1 MRNLHIPG
9 RSNVIGMNG
18 MVATSQPLSTLE
30 AISILQKGGNA
41 VDAAIAAS
49 AVQAV
54 IEPNSTGIGGDCFAL
69 VSIKGKKPIAV
80 NGSGIAPKKA
90 TLDFFESNKINKIS
104 TTSPHSVTIP
114 GAIHA
119 WHQFVLRVRDRN
131 SFIDHLSTHN
141 ISTGIHYP
149 IPCHL
154 QPIFADHPQGK
165 EGTFPF
171 TERLC
176 EEIVSIPVFP
186 LLTDEEV
193 ERVIKAVSSFRTI

>member
-18 MVATSQPLSTLE
+18 MAATSQPLSTLE
-30 AISILQKGGNA
+30 AISILKKGGNA

-69 VSIKGKKPIAV
+69 VSIKGKKSIAV

-104 TTSPHSVTIP
+104 TTSPHSVNIP

-119 WHQFVLRVRDRN
+119 WHSMHQKFGSLDFAELLISAEKYARDGFPVHEVVAKAWSENIDKLKQHPVTKAIFLKIINLMVLEK
-131 SFIDHLSTHN
+131 FIK
-141 ISTGIHYP
+141 I
-149 IPCHL
+149 
-154 QPIFADHPQGK
+154 
-165 EGTFPF
+165 
-171 TERLC
+171 
-176 EEIVSIPVFP
+176 
-186 LLTDEEV
+186 
-193 ERVIKAVSSFRTI
+193 